1 MKYLSTREMA
11 EKWGVS
17 ITLIKRL
24 CNQDRIPG
32 AVWKDGVWRI
42 PEDAIRVSRTDL
54 EHTSEVELPE
64 LAKKLQN
71 QKKKRNFHGLYDFTI
86 IDLTYSSS
94 RMASVRLTRQ
104 QVETIFK
111 KGKVRESFEPL

>member
-32 AVWKDGVWRI
+32 AVYREGVWRI

-71 QKKKRNFHGLYDFTI
+71 QKKKRN
-86 IDLTYSSS
+86 
-94 RMASVRLTRQ
+94 
-104 QVETIFK
+104 
-111 KGKVRESFEPL
+111 